1 MMSCATSFKGL
12 DYFKPH
18 GYITDYYTDE
28 AIKFIETNKDRPFYL
43 NLAHWPPHNPLPLQA
58 LKADYDLLPQIKD
71 QTHSVYAAM
80 IKSLDRSVG
89 RVTQALKDNALEDNA
104 MIIFVSITAVL
115 INS

>member
-1 MMSCATSFKGL
+1 
-12 DYFKPH
+12 
-18 GYITDYYTDE
+18 
-28 AIKFIETNKDRPFYL
+28 
-43 NLAHWPPHNPLPLQA
+43 
-58 LKADYDLLPQIKD
+58 
-71 QTHSVYAAM
+71 M